1 MTKLMMVEKLRA
13 AVQEWAQKHSVELA
27 LLEVEPTGIEMDVR
41 VIVVARKGF
50 ENWPEIDRDESLY
63 NHLRSVRDKEG
74 IVNMLYLITLSEKE
88 YDKYDRV
95 EVV

>member
-1 MTKLMMVEKLRA
+1 MTKLMIVEKLRA

-27 LLEVEPTGIEMDVR
+27 LLEVEPTGIETDVR

-74 IVNMLYLITLSEKE
+74 IVNMLYLITLPEEE
-88 YDKYDRV
+88 YDKYARV
-95 EVV
+95 EV